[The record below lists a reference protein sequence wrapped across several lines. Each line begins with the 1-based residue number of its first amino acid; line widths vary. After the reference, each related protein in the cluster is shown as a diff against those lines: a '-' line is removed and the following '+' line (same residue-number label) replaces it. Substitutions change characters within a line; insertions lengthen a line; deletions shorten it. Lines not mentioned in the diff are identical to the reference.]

1 MSCTA
6 DRQQPSVRLTDN
18 HILNMFF
25 HMKTT
30 LNIDDH
36 LMQALKA
43 EAARRGVT
51 MSALVESGLRLVLA
65 RDRTESAG
73 DLPPLPVWDSGG
85 FQLDVANRGALEE
98 LLSREEPQWNRYE
111 CPDLC
116 R

>member
-1 MSCTA
+1 
-6 DRQQPSVRLTDN
+6 LTDI
-18 HILNMFF
+18 HIINMVF

-65 RDRTESAG
+65 GDSLEPAA
-73 DLPPLPVWDSGG
+73 DLPPLPAWNSGG
-85 FQLDVANRGALEE
+85 FRVDVANRGALEE
-98 LLSREEPQWNRYE
+98 LLNRDESQWK
-111 CPDLC
+111 
-116 R
+116 